1 MVFNFSS
8 KINGLSCYRVE
19 EKNEKLTG
27 YAIYRVTEKKNTGH
41 ASYRVKEKNEKING
55 LQVTLNI
62 GFLKNAKIN

>member
-1 MVFNFSS
+1 M
-8 KINGLSCYRVE
+8 KK
-19 EKNEKLTG
+19 KNEKFTG
-27 YAIYRVTEKKNTGH
+27 YAIYRVTDKKFTGH